1 MLAQQ
6 QYVKYSVRSPRKD
19 LAWWAITQRT
29 LQNHRTVKLVVGIS
43 LGQYNMHI
51 CVHLTKI
58 VVVECHVVDPLI
70 NVTNA
75 LWQYV
80 PE

>member
-6 QYVKYSVRSPRKD
+6 LYVKYCEMNLRSPSEE
-19 LAWWAITQRT
+19 LAWWAIIQRT

-43 LGQYNMHI
+43 LEQYI

-58 VVVECHVVDPLI
+58 IVVEYLLAGAKGKSVM
-70 NVTNA
+70 
-75 LWQYV
+75 
-80 PE
+80 

>member
-6 QYVKYSVRSPRKD
+6 QYVKYCEMNLRSPSEE
-19 LAWWAITQRT
+19 LAWWAIIQRT

-43 LGQYNMHI
+43 PEQYIMHI

-58 VVVECHVVDPLI
+58 IVVEYLLAGAKGRSVM
-70 NVTNA
+70 
-75 LWQYV
+75 
-80 PE
+80 